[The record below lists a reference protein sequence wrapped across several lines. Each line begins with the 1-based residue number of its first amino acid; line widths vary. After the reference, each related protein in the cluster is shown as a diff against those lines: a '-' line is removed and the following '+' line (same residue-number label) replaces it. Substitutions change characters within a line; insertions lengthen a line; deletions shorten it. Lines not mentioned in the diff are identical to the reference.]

1 MNGVRNSVLSR
12 LPSLR
17 ALYIF
22 EAAARHLNLVRAAEE
37 LGLTQGALSR
47 QIKSLEHFIGVPL
60 FERYPR
66 GLKFTETGDALW
78 YHCQRAFDELQEGLS
93 LVSHT
98 RTRQSLLVAVARSY
112 STRVLSHRI
121 GEFIDAHPW
130 IDLTL
135 DGHRHLV
142 DLTNGDADIAIR
154 VGKGDWPDT
163 QCERICEDAL
173 VAVAAPELT
182 RRLGSARIEDLVESA
197 AFLHFTEGGY
207 WQLWAAHAGI
217 ALPKERRNIRFT
229 ESVMMIEA
237 AEYGQ
242 GIAVA
247 RRSLVSEALASGKL
261 LLISDVEYH
270 DDVAYYL
277 CYTKQK
283 MNRETV
289 KAFRQWMIAPLQ
301 QD

>member
-1 MNGVRNSVLSR
+1 MNAARNSALSR

-17 ALYIF
+17 SLYIF
-22 EAAARHLNLVRAAEE
+22 EASARHLNLVRAAEE

-47 QIKSLEHFIGVPL
+47 QIKSLEQFIGVPL
-60 FERYPR
+60 FERYSR
-66 GLKFTETGDALW
+66 GLKFTEAGDALW
-78 YHCQRAFDELQEGLS
+78 LHCQRAFDELQEGLS

-135 DGHRHLV
+135 DGHRHLA
-142 DLTNGDADIAIR
+142 DLTKGDADIAIR
-154 VGKGDWPDT
+154 VGKGDWPEA
-163 QCERICEDAL
+163 QCERISEDAL
-173 VAVAAPELT
+173 VPVVAPELV
-182 RRLGSARIEDLVESA
+182 RRLGASRVEDLIERA
-197 AFLHFTEGGY
+197 PLLHFTEGGY
-207 WQLWAAHAGI
+207 WDLWATHARVP
-217 ALPKERRNIRFT
+217 LPKERRNIRFT

-242 GIAVA
+242 GVAVA
-247 RRSLVSEALASGKL
+247 RRSLVSEALANGKL
-261 LLISDVEYH
+261 LQISDIEYH

-289 KAFRQWMIAPLQ
+289 KAFRQWLIGPTEA
-301 QD
+301 